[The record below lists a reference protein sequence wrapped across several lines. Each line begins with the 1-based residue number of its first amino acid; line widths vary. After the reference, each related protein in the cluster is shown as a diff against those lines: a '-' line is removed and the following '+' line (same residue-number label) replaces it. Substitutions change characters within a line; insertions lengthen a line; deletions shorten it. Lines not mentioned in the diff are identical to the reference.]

1 MKNHPKGLF
10 ILFFTE
16 MWERFSYYGLRAILV
31 LFLVS
36 KVKGGYGWNEAEA
49 LSLLGLFTGM
59 VYIMSIPGGIISDRW
74 LGPKKSVMLGG
85 ALLCVGHFLMA
96 VPDKTMFY
104 VALCLIVAGI
114 GMLKPNISTMVGELY
129 TEQKRRDAG
138 FIIFYMGINLGS
150 FLATLSIGFV
160 GETYGWHYGF
170 SLAGFGMLLGQ
181 IVFVWGQRYLKHVG
195 NNLKNRTKEAQ
206 EKVREK
212 AKQKLSP
219 TDLQRVLVL
228 GILFFVIF
236 VFWMAFEQASGLMNL
251 YAKKYTNRIVFGWNV
266 PASMFQSL
274 NAGFILAFGGIVAAF
289 WAARKTSAISKMAI
303 GTILVGIG
311 FLFMVGASMER
322 ASVGQ
327 SAIYWLVLAY
337 WLHTLG
343 ELCISPVA
351 LSYISK
357 IAPKALVGSMMGAYF
372 ATTGFAN
379 IAAAE
384 VGKLAS
390 KLGELTI
397 FAGLVVVSVVT
408 GAILLLFARKL
419 TKMTREDELDD
430 TPQNIEVPTSVA
442 EA

>member
-36 KVKGGYGWNEAEA
+36 KVKGGYGWDETEA

-74 LGPKKSVMLGG
+74 LGPKKSVMAGG
-85 ALLCVGHFLMA
+85 ALLCVGHFMMA
-96 VPDKTMFY
+96 FPDKALFY
-104 VALCLIVAGI
+104 TALCLIVCGI

-150 FLATLSIGFV
+150 FLASLSIGYI

-181 IVFVWGQRYLKHVG
+181 AVFIWGQRHIKHVG
-195 NNLKNRTKEAQ
+195 NSLKERKKTTKE
-206 EKVREK
+206 KI
-212 AKQKLSP
+212 KLSP
-219 TDLQRVLVL
+219 TDIQRVIVL
-228 GILFFVIF
+228 CILFFVIF

-251 YAKKYTNRIVFGWNV
+251 YAKKYTNRFVFGWEV
-266 PASMFQSL
+266 PASMFQSI
-274 NAGFILAFGGIVAAF
+274 NAGFILLFGGVVAAF
-289 WAARKTSAISKMAI
+289 WAARKTLNISKMAI

-311 FLFMVGASMER
+311 FVFMVGASLQR
-322 ASVGQ
+322 ASIGQ
-327 SAIYWLVLAY
+327 SAIYWLVFAY
-337 WLHTLG
+337 WFHTIG

-357 IAPKALVGSMMGAYF
+357 IAPKAIVGLMMGGYF

-390 KLGELTI
+390 KLGELNI
-397 FAGLVVVSVVT
+397 FIALVVLSVFT
-408 GAILLLFARKL
+408 GTLLLVFSKKL
-419 TKMTREDELDD
+419 TRMTKEDEIDKA
-430 TPQNIEVPTSVA
+430 EVAKMAATS
-442 EA
+442 

>member
-36 KVKGGYGWNEAEA
+36 KVKGGYGWTEAEA

-59 VYIMSIPGGIISDRW
+59 VYIMSIPGGIIADRW

-85 ALLCVGHFLMA
+85 ILLCVGHFLMA
-96 VPDKTMFY
+96 VPDKTLFY
-104 VALCLIVAGI
+104 IALCLIVAGI

-129 TEQKRRDAG
+129 TEQKKRDAG

-181 IVFVWGQRYLKHVG
+181 IVFVWGQRYLREVG
-195 NNLKNRTKEAQ
+195 NNLKKRASTPK
-206 EKVREK
+206 EKV
-212 AKQKLSP
+212 KLSP
-219 TDLQRVLVL
+219 TDRKRVLVL
-228 GILFFVIF
+228 GILFFAIF
-236 VFWMAFEQASGLMNL
+236 VFWTSFEQASGLMTL
-251 YAKKYTNRIVFGWNV
+251 YAKKYTNREVFGWVV

-274 NAGFILAFGGIVAAF
+274 NAGFILIFGGIVAAF
-289 WAARKTSAISKMAI
+289 WAARKTSPISKMAI

-311 FLFMVGASMER
+311 FVFMVGAAIER
-322 ASVGQ
+322 ADVGQ

-372 ATTGFAN
+372 SATGFAN

-384 VGKLAS
+384 VGKLAV
-390 KLGELTI
+390 KLGELNI
-397 FAGLVVVSVVT
+397 FAGLVVISVLT
-408 GAILLLFARKL
+408 GAILLLFSRKL
-419 TKMTREDELDD
+419 TKMTQEDELDAA
-430 TPQNIEVPTSVA
+430 VPDSVA
-442 EA
+442 SASVS

>member
-36 KVKGGYGWNEAEA
+36 KTKGGYGWTEAEA

-74 LGPKKSVMLGG
+74 LGPKRSVMLGG
-85 ALLCVGHFLMA
+85 LLLCIGHFLMA
-96 VPDKTMFY
+96 VPNQTLFY
-104 VALCLIVAGI
+104 AALCIIVAGI

-129 TEQKRRDAG
+129 TEQKKRDAG

-160 GETYGWHYGF
+160 AETYGWHYGF

-181 IVFVWGQRYLKHVG
+181 IVFVWGQRYLQEVG
-195 NNLKNRTKEAQ
+195 NQLKTRKSGPKE
-206 EKVREK
+206 KL
-212 AKQKLSP
+212 KLSP
-219 TDLQRVLVL
+219 TDLRRIMVL

-236 VFWMAFEQASGLMNL
+236 VFWMSFEQASGLMNL
-251 YAKKYTNRIVFGWNV
+251 YAKKYTNRVVFGWNV
-266 PASMFQSL
+266 PASMFQSF
-274 NAGFILAFGGIVAAF
+274 NAGFILIFGGVVAAF

-357 IAPKALVGSMMGAYF
+357 IAPKALVSSMMGAYF
-372 ATTGFAN
+372 AATGFAN
-379 IAAAE
+379 MAAAE
-384 VGKLAS
+384 VGKLAG
-390 KLGELTI
+390 KLGELSI
-397 FAGLVVVSVVT
+397 FAGLVIISVVT
-408 GAILLLFARKL
+408 GTILLLFARKL
-419 TKMTREDELDD
+419 TKITREDE
-430 TPQNIEVPTSVA
+430 IEEMPSKTTESASVA
-442 EA
+442 